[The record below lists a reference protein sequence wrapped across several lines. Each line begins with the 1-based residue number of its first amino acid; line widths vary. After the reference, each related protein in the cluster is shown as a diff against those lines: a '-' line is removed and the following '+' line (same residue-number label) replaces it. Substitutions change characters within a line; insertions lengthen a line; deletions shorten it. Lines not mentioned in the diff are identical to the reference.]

1 MNRLLFVVL
10 WVFMTG
16 VRADE
21 AAVLYPTLEEMRF
34 MAFAA
39 IVNGA
44 TGLLFSMHGVSTA
57 DDAIWPSIRQVSLML
72 ASV

>member
-1 MNRLLFVVL
+1 M
-10 WVFMTG
+10 
-16 VRADE
+16 
-21 AAVLYPTLEEMRF
+21 LYPTLEEMRF

-57 DDAIWPSIRQVSLML
+57 DDAIWPSISQVR
-72 ASV
+72 A

>member
-1 MNRLLFVVL
+1 M
-10 WVFMTG
+10 
-16 VRADE
+16 
-21 AAVLYPTLEEMRF
+21 LYPTLEEMRF

-57 DDAIWPSIRQVSLML
+57 DAAIWPSICQVR
-72 ASV
+72 A

>member
-1 MNRLLFVVL
+1 M
-10 WVFMTG
+10 
-16 VRADE
+16 
-21 AAVLYPTLEEMRF
+21 LYPTLAEMRF

-57 DDAIWPSIRQVSLML
+57 DAAIWPSISQVR
-72 ASV
+72 A